1 MKKSIEKKS
10 SKKIVV
16 EKIVLMLDIGGNL
29 VIFPMEKKQMREITA
44 WQHVMFRFQRHEHVS
59 TLSTLLHTQLLQC
72 LYLTSFSIR
81 IITIVFEWKSN

>member
-29 VIFPMEKKQMREITA
+29 VIFPMEKKLMKTNERNYSVATCD
-44 WQHVMFRFQRHEHVS
+44 VS
-59 TLSTLLHTQLLQC
+59 VPAS
-72 LYLTSFSIR
+72 
-81 IITIVFEWKSN
+81 

>member
-29 VIFPMEKKQMREITA
+29 VIFPMEKKN
-44 WQHVMFRFQRHEHVS
+44 S
-59 TLSTLLHTQLLQC
+59 
-72 LYLTSFSIR
+72 
-81 IITIVFEWKSN
+81 